1 MLRKSLAKGVHVFH
15 IGISKWGNMDSLQIK
30 QLASEEEFRFIHRL
44 FLSLPAGKRT
54 VTFAAPDRNTG
65 CTWITARAAASLAAH
80 TTASVCV
87 VDANLRWPALHN
99 LFHAETCRCCGRNMN
114 DRGLLQAVTR
124 PGPIRQFIR
133 PTETGNLWL
142 LPSGGPVVETHQLL
156 LSESMKSRFAELA
169 KEFEFVLV
177 DTPAIKSS
185 IDASLI
191 GQLTDGAVLVV
202 AAEET
207 RKNGAED
214 AKRVLETAN
223 IPIFGAVLNKR
234 TYPIPDAL
242 YRRI

>member
-1 MLRKSLAKGVHVFH
+1 
-15 IGISKWGNMDSLQIK
+15 MDSLQIN
-30 QLASEEEFRFIHRL
+30 QLASEEEFRFIHRT
-44 FLSLPAGKRT
+44 FLSLPTGRRT

-65 CTWITARAAASLAAH
+65 CTWVTARAAARLAAH
-80 TTASVCV
+80 TTGSVCV
-87 VDANLRWPALHN
+87 VDANLRWPALHK
-99 LFHAETCRCCGRNMN
+99 LFHAEICRGCGRKTS
-114 DRGLLQAVTR
+114 DRGLLQAVTK
-124 PGPIRQFIR
+124 PGPIRRFIR
-133 PTETGNLWL
+133 PMQTSNLWL
-142 LPSGGPVVETHQLL
+142 LPSGGPVFETHQFLV
-156 LSESMKSRFAELA
+156 SESMKSRFAEPTE
-169 KEFEFVLV
+169 EFDFVLV

-207 RKNGAED
+207 RKNSAED

>member
-1 MLRKSLAKGVHVFH
+1 
-15 IGISKWGNMDSLQIK
+15 MDSLQIK
-30 QLASEEEFRFIHRL
+30 QIASEEEFRLIHRM

-65 CTWITARAAASLAAH
+65 CTWVTARAAASLAAP

-133 PTETGNLWL
+133 PTETANLWL
-142 LPSGGPVVETHQLL
+142 LPSGGPVVETHQVF
-156 LSESMKSRFAELA
+156 LSENMKRRFAELA
-169 KEFEFVLV
+169 KEFDFVLV

-185 IDASLI
+185 VDASLI

-207 RKNGAED
+207 RKNTAED
-214 AKRVLETAN
+214 ARRAFETAN